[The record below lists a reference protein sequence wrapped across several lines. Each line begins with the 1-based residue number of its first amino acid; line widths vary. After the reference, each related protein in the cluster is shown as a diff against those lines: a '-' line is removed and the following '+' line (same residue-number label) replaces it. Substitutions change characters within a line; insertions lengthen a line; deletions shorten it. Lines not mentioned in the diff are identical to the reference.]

1 MQLKPFFD
9 SISQNA
15 AQLTYGESPV
25 ELYEPIRY
33 IMSLGGK
40 RLRPIFT
47 LLTANLFT
55 DDWQKAIKPALAVE
69 VFHNFTLMH
78 DDIMD
83 KAPLRRGMATV
94 HEKWN
99 ANIAI
104 LSGDVML
111 VNAYELLLDIDK
123 NILPDVL
130 RRFNRTAAE
139 VCEGQQLDM
148 NFETLENISKGEY
161 IEMIRLKTSV
171 LLGFAMEL
179 GAILVGAD
187 SIITKQ
193 LYDAGVCYGL
203 GFQLTDDLLDVY
215 GDPVKFGKQ
224 VGGDIISNKKTYL
237 LLDALEKAKDENK
250 LKLLNWISKSEFDKA
265 EKVKQVTQI
274 FTDLEVDKTTKK
286 LIKQYF
292 DAGFEILNDLDLDSE
307 RKKLLIDFI
316 ESLAQRES

>member
-83 KAPLRRGMATV
+83 NAPLRRGMATV

-111 VNAYELLLDIDK
+111 VNAYELLFDIDK

-179 GAILVGAD
+179 GAMLASAD
-187 SIITKQ
+187 PIITKQ

-215 GDPVKFGKQ
+215 GDPIKFGKQ

-237 LLDALEKAKDENK
+237 LLDALEKVKGENK
-250 LKLLNWISKSEFDKA
+250 ARLLDWISKSEFDKA
-265 EKVKQVTQI
+265 EKVREITQI

-307 RKKLLIDFI
+307 RKKLLIDFV